1 MRRRNFLASIVL
13 GLSLVAVGGC
23 GKGQTSKVIN
33 VAVTPA
39 SPPNLY
45 EENGQTKGLD
55 YDLFDGY
62 CKARG
67 CTMNITAYDF
77 QGMLGAVV
85 SRKADV
91 AFSGIS
97 ITEPRN
103 RWASPGSR
111 PCA

>member
-1 MRRRNFLASIVL
+1 MKRRNLIAAFAL
-13 GLSLVAVGGC
+13 GLAGVAVGGC
-23 GKGQTSKVIN
+23 GKQESASKVIN

-39 SPPNLY
+39 SPPNLF

-77 QGMLGAVV
+77 QGMLGAIV

-97 ITEPRN
+97 IT
-103 RWASPGSR
+103 
-111 PCA
+111 